1 MSLRGQAENPC
12 LPDHEAGKVDSL
24 FCYRTGQAVFD
35 VDDAMAREIYADN
48 PVLPRFYKSYADLV
62 YFRLSAAT
70 LDYYDLTPGKA
81 TGRTAADW
89 IDSCVITEAGNML
102 LRPVVLYQI
111 FQEKNRSDSPPVQ
124 HRTALRYFRLEKS
137 GGFMKNNVNV
147 LFFYYF
153 CGEIQLSIK

>member
-81 TGRTAADW
+81 TARTAADW

-102 LRPVVLYQI
+102 RY
-111 FQEKNRSDSPPVQ
+111 SD
-124 HRTALRYFRLEKS
+124 
-137 GGFMKNNVNV
+137 M
-147 LFFYYF
+147 
-153 CGEIQLSIK
+153 SIKEIVGGLHFPDQSSFTKFFKRKTGQTPRQYSVGPRSGTSA

>member
-1 MSLRGQAENPC
+1 MFRSQAGRNMSLRGQAENPC

-70 LDYYDLTPGKA
+70 LDYYDLTPGKSHWQD
-81 TGRTAADW
+81 GRGLDR
-89 IDSCVITEAGNML
+89 L
-102 LRPVVLYQI
+102 LCYHRGKEYASLFGYEYQGD
-111 FQEKNRSDSPPVQ
+111 N
-124 HRTALRYFRLEKS
+124 
-137 GGFMKNNVNV
+137 
-147 LFFYYF
+147 
-153 CGEIQLSIK
+153 

>member
-81 TGRTAADW
+81 TARTAADW
-89 IDSCVITEAGNML
+89 IDSISPTSRPLPNFSREKQVRLPASTASDRAPVL
-102 LRPVVLYQI
+102 PLRKIRRFY
-111 FQEKNRSDSPPVQ
+111 EK
-124 HRTALRYFRLEKS
+124 
-137 GGFMKNNVNV
+137 
-147 LFFYYF
+147 
-153 CGEIQLSIK
+153 

>member
-62 YFRLSAAT
+62 YDGCRLDR
-70 LDYYDLTPGKA
+70 LLCHYG
-81 TGRTAADW
+81 GRKHA
-89 IDSCVITEAGNML
+89 
-102 LRPVVLYQI
+102 P
-111 FQEKNRSDSPPVQ
+111 
-124 HRTALRYFRLEKS
+124 
-137 GGFMKNNVNV
+137 
-147 LFFYYF
+147 LF
-153 CGEIQLSIK
+153 